1 MRVCVCVCVCVCA
14 RARVVLCLCLC
25 VCVYVGV
32 CLCVLYL
39 YVCLCVLQVFAGVM
53 LAAMGMTANS
63 ALQAIISRCAGAE
76 GRAEAMAAFFIM
88 ENFAKALG
96 PLLHTVVY
104 VVSQPSCPYL
114 VYYVMSGEGVL
125 LVATAVWMNCH
136 FGQVS
141 GHSGL

>member
-1 MRVCVCVCVCVCA
+1 M
-14 RARVVLCLCLC
+14 
-25 VCVYVGV
+25 YV
-32 CLCVLYL
+32 
-39 YVCLCVLQVFAGVM
+39 CVLQVFAGVM

-76 GRAEAMAAFFIM
+76 GRAQAMAAFFIM

-125 LVATAVWMNCH
+125 LVAMAVWMNCH

>member
-1 MRVCVCVCVCVCA
+1 MCIRDRCVCVCVSV
-14 RARVVLCLCLC
+14 C
-25 VCVYVGV
+25 VCVRV
-32 CLCVLYL
+32 CLYL
-39 YVCLCVLQVFAGVM
+39 CLCVLQVFAGVM

-76 GRAEAMAAFFIM
+76 GRAEAMAAFFVM

-104 VVSQPSCPYL
+104 VVSQPSCPLL

-125 LVATAVWMNCH
+125 LVAMAVWVNCH